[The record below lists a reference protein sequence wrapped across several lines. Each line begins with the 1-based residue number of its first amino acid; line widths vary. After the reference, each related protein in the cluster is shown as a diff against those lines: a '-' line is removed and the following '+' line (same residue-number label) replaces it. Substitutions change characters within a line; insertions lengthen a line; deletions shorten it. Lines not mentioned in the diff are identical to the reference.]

1 MKTWLR
7 IVWPLAWLMVLVMG
21 CGKPEEPSDGGEG
34 NGNVVGGHEYVDL
47 GLPSGILWATCN
59 VGASRP
65 EERGDYFAWGETQ
78 PKDIYDWKSYQYSE
92 YDGVD
97 FRLTKYCTDSF
108 CGLYGFVDSLT
119 VLEPV
124 DDAVSANWGEGWRMP
139 TADEWRELLQNTTA
153 ALTVQNEVQGWLFTS
168 GNGNSLFLPN
178 TGFVLYN
185 ELICTTLGIY
195 WSSSLQAT
203 AQVSAWSFHSDMDEC
218 HVCATYERSRGHCV
232 RAVRTYQ

>member
-7 IVWPLAWLMVLVMG
+7 IVWPLAWVMVLVMG
-21 CGKPEEPSDGGEG
+21 CGKPEEPGDGGEG

-65 EERGDYFAWGETQ
+65 EECGDYFAWGETQ
-78 PKDIYDWKSYQYSE
+78 PKDIYDWKSYQFSE

-119 VLEPV
+119 VLEPM
-124 DDAVSANWGEGWRMP
+124 DDAVSANWGEGWRTP
-139 TADEWRELLQNTTA
+139 TKEDYEELTQNATFVWA
-153 ALTVQNEVQGWLFTS
+153 VQNGVGGRLFT
-168 GNGNSLFLPN
+168 GPNGNSVFFPV
-178 TGFVLYN
+178 TGFFLDDQV
-185 ELICTTLGIY
+185 ICPGLGIY
-195 WSSSLQAT
+195 WSSTLHSGFPERGWSLHFDD
-203 AQVSAWSFHSDMDEC
+203 VNY
-218 HVCATYERSRGHCV
+218 HVCGTYERCRGQVV
-232 RAVRTYQ
+232 RAVCCRQ